1 VHGVLKGSWLG
12 LTRVLRCHPF
22 HPGGYDPVPPRR
34 SAEPHARSHH
44 ADPAEATTPARNG
57 AAKKVAKK
65 RAKKATLGG
74 TISGTR
80 IHETKTPATDVSTEA
95 P

>member
-1 VHGVLKGSWLG
+1 VLKGSWLG

-34 SAEPHARSHH
+34 GAGPHARSLPEG
-44 ADPAEATTPARNG
+44 ADEPTALTPTG
-57 AAKKVAKK
+57 TAKKVARK